1 MNPILLLP
9 LGIIVPIAMAII
21 ALVPSYA
28 GVFYATKIIYSTRD
42 IDISPY
48 ALDALYIFKV
58 YIYLFTY
65 WWQHLTNVSFLE
77 YTLPLI
83 GIPLVGISLSLVGAI
98 IFVSFM
104 VTRFRSMV

>member
-1 MNPILLLP
+1 MLLLP

-48 ALDALYIFKV
+48 ALDVLYIFKV
-58 YIYLFTY
+58 YIYLFEY
-65 WWQHLTNVSFLE
+65 WWQHITDVSFLE
-77 YTLPLI
+77 YTMPIIALPLI
-83 GIPLVGISLSLVGAI
+83 GFSISMVGAI

-104 VTRFRSMV
+104 ATRFRSMV